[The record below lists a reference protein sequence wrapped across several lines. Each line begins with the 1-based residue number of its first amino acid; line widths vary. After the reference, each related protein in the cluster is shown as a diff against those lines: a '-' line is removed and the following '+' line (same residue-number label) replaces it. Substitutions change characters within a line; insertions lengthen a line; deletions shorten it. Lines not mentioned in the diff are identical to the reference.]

1 MKIPYIELK
10 KSIMELKDTTGCKM
24 VEKDSLFKLNL
35 KISDATCNKK
45 GLKIHTYHI
54 RWCHFLWN
62 EWRTKCVPNIL
73 NLYRINQFP

>member
-35 KISDATCNKK
+35 KISDATKK
-45 GLKIHTYHI
+45 G
-54 RWCHFLWN
+54 
-62 EWRTKCVPNIL
+62 
-73 NLYRINQFP
+73 